1 MRSLRTRTT
10 CPSSLQPCGQQGIW
24 HKISALPDRQ
34 ERRDRERGGGGELEE
49 EGEET
54 TAAEEQAKS
63 LLTLKIH
70 PENIF
75 KYNSSQWYKFKF

>member
-1 MRSLRTRTT
+1 M
-10 CPSSLQPCGQQGIW
+10 W

-34 ERRDRERGGGGELEE
+34 ERGDREGGGGGELEE

-63 LLTLKIH
+63 LLTL
-70 PENIF
+70 
-75 KYNSSQWYKFKF
+75 